1 LANPGVNPEPNLG
14 CIRLALHPIRF
25 LGGNVKYGDAMRVLL
40 FPIIT
45 SLVCMIASAE
55 TDLAGFKWKN
65 RVLVVLAPSENDIQL
80 KEQRAIDTAAAAGFS
95 ERDLI
100 EVAEIGAEG
109 PLHRRFGIKV
119 GDFQVLLIGKDGHCA
134 QQWPKPVSSEVLYS
148 AIDSM
153 PMRREE
159 MRRQKKG

>member
-1 LANPGVNPEPNLG
+1 
-14 CIRLALHPIRF
+14 
-25 LGGNVKYGDAMRVLL
+25 MRVLL

-45 SLVCMIASAE
+45 SLVCMSAFADI
-55 TDLAGFKWKN
+55 DLAGFKWKN
-65 RVLVVLAPSENDIQL
+65 RVLVVLAPSESDTQL
-80 KEQRAIDTAAAAGFS
+80 KEQRANDAAAAAGFS

-109 PLHRRFGIKV
+109 PLHRRFGI
-119 GDFQVLLIGKDGHCA
+119 GISDFQVLLIGKDGHSA

-148 AIDSM
+148 VIDRM

-159 MRRQKKG
+159 MRRQKEG